1 MDKSLN
7 FKIMK
12 IRYKNKR
19 NRLIQNVQVIIFMD
33 VSNVTWVYI
42 KVFSFTFDNF
52 NRVHNESMHL

>member
-1 MDKSLN
+1 
-7 FKIMK
+7 MK